1 MRLGRN
7 VSYYPIL
14 FPISSDK
21 PIFSKGK
28 KSILSHWLSYS
39 GQILDFSKHQILIV
53 KKRRIVVRPHA
64 VVIKIVYKVLA
75 HQKPLN

>member
-1 MRLGRN
+1 MFLITQF
-7 VSYYPIL
+7 SSLYPVTNL
-14 FPISSDK
+14 F
-21 PIFSKGK
+21 FLREK